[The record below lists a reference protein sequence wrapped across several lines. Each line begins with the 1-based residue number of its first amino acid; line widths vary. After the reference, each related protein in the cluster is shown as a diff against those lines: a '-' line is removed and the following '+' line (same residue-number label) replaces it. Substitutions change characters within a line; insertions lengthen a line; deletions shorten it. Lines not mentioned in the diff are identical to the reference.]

1 MIRIVDNT
9 ASSEDNGIGTNGVVE
24 LDRAVYNR
32 LQIVPFFPLGS
43 LPEDSRPPLSLFIV
57 EMEKFYSGTPT
68 ANGNEVNS
76 FLGSLGITQYYPH
89 HDNAYKGELG

>member
-9 ASSEDNGIGTNGVVE
+9 SSSEDNGIGLSITE

-32 LQIVPFFPLGS
+32 LQIVPFFRLGT
-43 LPEDSRPPLSLFIV
+43 LPEDSRPPLSLFIK

-68 ANGNEVNS
+68 SKADEINV
-76 FLGSLGITQYYPH
+76 FLGSLGVDMYYPH
-89 HDNAYKGELG
+89 QDNAYKGELK